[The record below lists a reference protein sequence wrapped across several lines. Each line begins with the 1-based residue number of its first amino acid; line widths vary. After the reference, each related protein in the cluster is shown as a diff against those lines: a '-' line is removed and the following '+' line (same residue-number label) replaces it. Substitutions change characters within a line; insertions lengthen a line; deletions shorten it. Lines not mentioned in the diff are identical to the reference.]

1 METEKKPQYKN
12 ADIET
17 TSCPMCGGIEF
28 QPVVDFSPFVVVEC
42 SVCGFSYL
50 SPRLKEEA
58 ALRIYQENNYYDDTS
73 QEGYSNYQEQE
84 LALRA
89 TYRRFFRVLKK
100 HQLTGGDLLEIGCG
114 FGFFLDEARPY
125 FSKRMGTDFSPGA
138 RETAGLVADQIFLGG
153 LEQIPAGLQV
163 DAVVALNVLEHTY
176 DPVKFLEAAK
186 SVLKPGGK
194 LIIAV
199 PNMDSFIR
207 KLMGKNW
214 PSYKVPEHT
223 LYFTQQSLDKV
234 MREAGLAQVRKLRL
248 LHAFPVSLIAGKF
261 KIALPK
267 VFSKIFIWVPSTM
280 VAAVGV
286 KNE

>member
-1 METEKKPQYKN
+1 MEKEQKPSTQN
-12 ADIET
+12 SDIET
-17 TSCPMCGGIEF
+17 TSCPMCGSQGF
-28 QPVVDFSPFVVVEC
+28 TPVVDFSPYAVVQC

-58 ALRIYQENNYYDDTS
+58 ALIIYQEDNYYDDTS

-89 TYRRFFRVLKK
+89 TYRRFFKVLKK
-100 HQLTGGDLLEIGCG
+100 QQLDGGDILEIGCG

-125 FSKRMGTDFSPGA
+125 FNKRMGTDFSPGA
-138 RETAGLVADQIFLGG
+138 SRTAGLVADQIFLGG
-153 LEQIPAGLQV
+153 LEQIPADLRV
-163 DAVVALNVLEHTY
+163 DMVVALNVLEHTY
-176 DPVKFLEAAK
+176 DPVKFLETSKKA
-186 SVLKPGGK
+186 LKPGGK

-207 KLMGKNW
+207 RLMGRSW

-223 LYFTQQSLDKV
+223 LYFTQQSLDRV
-234 MREAGLAQVRKLRL
+234 MHEAGLVRVRKLPF

-261 KIALPK
+261 KINLPK

-280 VAAVGV
+280 VAALGV
-286 KNE
+286 KSE